1 MSVPPVLRWP
11 YRYYNLRYPG
21 GGPSILL
28 RHPRGYTAEILFY
41 GAQVISWK
49 NQHGEELLF
58 LSTEAIY
65 ERPHPIRG
73 GIPIC
78 FPKFSNNANIED
90 NGFARTRFWRTEGLT
105 YDYDPNFPPPSRDN
119 AFVDFILDDMPDD
132 FPDWPNHSFELRL
145 RVILG
150 PTGDL
155 TMISRVKNINA
166 NGEPFS
172 FKFAY
177 QTYFS
182 VSNIRA
188 TQIEGLETMKY
199 RDYLQDGGRFT
210 EGANP
215 ISFQNEVDR
224 AYLDTRDDI
233 SVADL
238 DRLRTFTIHKNAS
251 LTDIGVWNPWEDG
264 AIHAADLGD
273 EEYRQMV
280 VVGAAAVRKEI
291 TLMPSR
297 EWTGTQRLSVVELD

>member
-1 MSVPPVLRWP
+1 MLCESLNGLCQTCNLLLHGCSVLCYGGQVL
-11 YRYYNLRYPG
+11 
-21 GGPSILL
+21 
-28 RHPRGYTAEILFY
+28 
-41 GAQVISWK
+41 SWK
-49 NQHGEELLF
+49 NQRGEELLF
-58 LSTEAIY
+58 VSEKKLKCCLINCHDQFYDYGCLE
-65 ERPHPIRG
+65 G
-73 GIPIC
+73 
-78 FPKFSNNANIED
+78 
-90 NGFARTRFWRTEGLT
+90 NGFARTRMWNAENLMDVT
-105 YDYDPNFPPPSRDN
+105 DFPYPTPDN
-119 AFVDFILDDMPDD
+119 AYVDLILDDMPDG
-132 FPDWPNHSFELRL
+132 FPNWTKHRFELRL

-155 TMISRVKNINA
+155 TMTTRVKNINT
-166 NGEPFS
+166 NGKPFS
-172 FKFAY
+172 FKFSY
-177 QTYFS
+177 HTYFS

-224 AYLDTRDDI
+224 AYLNTRDDI

-264 AIHAADLGD
+264 AMHAADLGD

-280 VVGAAAVRKEI
+280 LVGAAAVRKEV
-291 TLMPSR
+291 TLMPFR